1 LPKHYIVIKDTI
13 VRESLRL
20 GYLSTR
26 DAQAMLNIDVRK
38 TGRLYDFFVSAGFV
52 SQTGKRKAK

>member
-1 LPKHYIVIKDTI
+1 MIKDTI

-20 GYLSTR
+20 GYLSTQ

-38 TGRLYDFFVSAGFV
+38 TGRLYDFFVSAGYV
-52 SQTGKRKAK
+52 SLNEDGKSK